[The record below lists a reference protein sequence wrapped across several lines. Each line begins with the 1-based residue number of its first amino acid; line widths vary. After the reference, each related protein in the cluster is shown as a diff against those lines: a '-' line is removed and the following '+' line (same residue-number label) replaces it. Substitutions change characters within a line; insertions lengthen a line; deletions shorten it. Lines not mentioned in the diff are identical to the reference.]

1 VAAEAL
7 EPTSVL
13 VAGWG
18 RRGTGTARRRARI
31 LHRPLVE
38 TSRHCATVLIT
49 VSIDLRRSV
58 PLYVPVSRTD
68 LGLAETADAHDYQL
82 ASQLELVSWGSW
94 DQTRNHTPE
103 LRP

>member
-1 VAAEAL
+1 MVAIAE
-7 EPTSVL
+7 P
-13 VAGWG
+13 
-18 RRGTGTARRRARI
+18 
-31 LHRPLVE
+31 
-38 TSRHCATVLIT
+38 AT
-49 VSIDLRRSV
+49 V

-103 LRP
+103 LRR